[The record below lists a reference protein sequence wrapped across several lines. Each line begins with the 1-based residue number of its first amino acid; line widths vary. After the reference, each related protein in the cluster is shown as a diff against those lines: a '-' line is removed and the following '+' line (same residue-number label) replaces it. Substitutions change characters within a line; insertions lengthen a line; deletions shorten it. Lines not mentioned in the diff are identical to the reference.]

1 MTDKK
6 VVRVSGELVSDIMDY
21 FGGIYDVNDRS
32 DMDYL
37 KDLMGWG
44 LAYMEKGEKITIE
57 CISDVKE

>member
-6 VVRVSGELVSDIMDY
+6 IVRVSGELVSDIMDY
-21 FGGIYDVNDRS
+21 FGSIYDVNDRS

>member
-1 MTDKK
+1 MSEKK
-6 VVRVSGELVSDIMDY
+6 MVRVSGILQSDIMDY
-21 FGGIYDVNDRS
+21 FGGIYDVEDKH

-37 KDLMGWG
+37 KDLIGWG